1 MWQISLI
8 NCVQL
13 DVDQHLSH
21 TQQNGN
27 ETQTISPIEIAKQAA
42 KDAEFAFS
50 EALGGQVPVPSI
62 AVKTTTSSMSEQEFT
77 YIPNVLHRILYESSL
92 VALRAELTNAH
103 GDSWIQRKWKQFS
116 PSHMELHVFG
126 GPTSVGFRLNS
137 SSPLLPSDMGIDIP
151 RDPIG
156 IPTCSSLLADITR
169 YHDSKK
175 TSALSSTSSDHSQA
189 GLAEWE
195 ALSGWRAAKV
205 LASHWGGNLDMM
217 SVDGLGAS
225 IYLALDRDATLAE
238 RYPVRTLASAQ
249 LLRHHGRISAAAAA
263 SSSSSPLTIQA
274 ASIQLD
280 TFLNAIAEQSP
291 AQEFEYNPHYHSV
304 SLSAAVGHA

>member
-1 MWQISLI
+1 MATLP
-8 NCVQL
+8 NHFYDL
-13 DVDQHLSH
+13 HVDQHLSY
-21 TQQNGN
+21 TQHNGN
-27 ETQTISPIEIAKQAA
+27 ETQTISPIQIAKQAA
-42 KDAEFAFS
+42 KDAQFAFS
-50 EALGGQVPVPSI
+50 EALGGQVPVPDI
-62 AVKTTTSSMSEQEFT
+62 AVKATSRINDQEFT

-92 VALRAELTNAH
+92 VALRAELTHAH

-116 PSHMELHVFG
+116 PPLMELHVFG

-137 SSPLLPSDMGIDIP
+137 SAPLLPNDMGIDIP

-156 IPTCSSLLADITR
+156 IPTCSSLLGEIAR
-169 YHDSKK
+169 CHDSKK
-175 TSALSSTSSDHSQA
+175 NTSALSSSDNGQA

-263 SSSSSPLTIQA
+263 SSSSPLTIQA

-280 TFLNAIAEQSP
+280 TFLNAIVEQSP

>member
-1 MWQISLI
+1 MLWQISLI

-169 YHDSKK
+169 FHDSKK
-175 TSALSSTSSDHSQA
+175 TTALSSTSSDHSQA

-263 SSSSSPLTIQA
+263 SSSSPLTMQA